1 MKIERINSYTDK
13 RFSER
18 VLKQHGAFLV
28 DGEPFGFEIISTD
41 SAVVHMS
48 GNECP
53 NELIDDFRYYAEH
66 ITKFYREDGTLIWE
80 YPAVVLFKV
89 SLKDIQPSQFYIDE
103 DKLKAVSS
111 FIEKPE
117 DVIIPLV
124 EYNNR
129 YISADGHTRLALAV
143 SLGFDEIMGFT
154 AESNDII
161 VAFAEEAKKRNILS
175 PYGLK
180 IVSHSEYEV
189 VWNKFCDEFL
199 EEYQ

>member
-28 DGEPFGFEIISTD
+28 DDEPFGFEIISTD
-41 SAVVHMS
+41 SAVVHMT

-53 NELIDDFRYYAEH
+53 KELIDEFRFYAEH
-66 ITKFYREDGTLIWE
+66 ITKFYRENGTLIRK
-80 YPAVVLFKV
+80 YQAVVLFKV

-103 DKLKAVSS
+103 EKSKAVSS

-124 EYNNR
+124 KCNNS

-143 SLGFDEIMGFT
+143 SMGFDEVMGFT
-154 AESNDII
+154 TESNNILI
-161 VAFAEEAKKRNILS
+161 AFAEEAKKRNILS
-175 PYGLK
+175 PYDLK

-189 VWNKFCDEFL
+189 MWNKFCDEFL

>member
-1 MKIERINSYTDK
+1 M
-13 RFSER
+13 
-18 VLKQHGAFLV
+18 
-28 DGEPFGFEIISTD
+28 
-41 SAVVHMS
+41 
-48 GNECP
+48 
-53 NELIDDFRYYAEH
+53 
-66 ITKFYREDGTLIWE
+66 
-80 YPAVVLFKV
+80 
-89 SLKDIQPSQFYIDE
+89 
-103 DKLKAVSS
+103 SS

-117 DVIIPLV
+117 DVFIPLV

-154 AESNDII
+154 TESNDII

-175 PYGLK
+175 PYDLK

>member
-1 MKIERINSYTDK
+1 MKIERINNYTDV
-13 RFSER
+13 RFSEV

-28 DGEPFGFEIISTD
+28 DGEPFGFEIISTN

-48 GNECP
+48 EKDCP

-66 ITKFYREDGTLIWE
+66 ITKFYREDGTLIRE

-89 SLKDIQPSQFYIDE
+89 SLRDIQPSQFYIDE

-111 FIEKPE
+111 FIGKPE

-154 AESNDII
+154 TELNDII

-175 PYGLK
+175 PYDLK
-180 IVSHSEYEV
+180 IVSRSEYEV